1 MSMFEMAAKIDGD
14 LTKQHNQI
22 EALKSEL
29 FRLQKMILQL
39 QADVRELHALSDLI
53 DAYGLCHPDMQVARL
68 EHHKHLPLPK
78 KIS

>member
-1 MSMFEMAAKIDGD
+1 MAVTIDGD
-14 LTKQHNQI
+14 LRRQHNEI
-22 EALKSEL
+22 EILKGDL
-29 FRLQKMILQL
+29 FRIQNMILQL
-39 QADVRELHALSDLI
+39 QADVRELHALRDLI